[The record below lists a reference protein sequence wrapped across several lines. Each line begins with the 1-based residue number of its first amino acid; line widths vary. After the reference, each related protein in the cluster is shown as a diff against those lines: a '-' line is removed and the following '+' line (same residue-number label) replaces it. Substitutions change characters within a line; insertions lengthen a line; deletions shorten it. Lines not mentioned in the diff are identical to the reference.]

1 MVNAASTVHG
11 AQKPALPDQSGGRPR
26 DRDILSAREAQFR
39 YVWDWYAKTGLDYG
53 DRKNGNA
60 TRRLQRQ
67 WACWMHIS
75 MGEPY
80 ASTSGLCLE
89 RARKLAVT
97 PSYPLSICE

>member
-1 MVNAASTVHG
+1 MVNAAIAVHG
-11 AQKPALPDQSGGRPR
+11 AQKPARPDRGGGHSG

-60 TRRLQRQ
+60 TRRFQRQ

-75 MGEPY
+75 MGGALCIYKRIVPG
-80 ASTSGLCLE
+80 TSPETGCD
-89 RARKLAVT
+89 AF
-97 PSYPLSICE
+97 LSAIDL